1 MDTKSFCCCC
11 DWPLGGISFGG
22 SFQVWSWALRS
33 PVVPFPRGWPAQPSS
48 RGERTAC
55 VSNMG
60 WAGHCSQSS
69 RNQSGGLDGIPEVQ
83 ELPESILLLPWVI
96 RQGVGPG
103 HLYGKTGHCSP
114 LEPLLLG
121 MWSGENHLPETVG
134 KVWSSWSSPGFLP
147 QRNLGVDAF

>member
-1 MDTKSFCCCC
+1 MDTKSSCCR
-11 DWPLGGISFGG
+11 DWPPGGISFGG
-22 SFQVWSWALRS
+22 SSQVRSWALRS
-33 PVVPFPRGWPAQPSS
+33 PVVPFPPGDGLPSLQA
-48 RGERTAC
+48 GERGLL
-55 VSNMG
+55 VSQTWTG
-60 WAGHCSQSS
+60 LDIAQSS
-69 RNQSGGLDGIPEVQ
+69 RNQSEGLDGIPEVQ

-134 KVWSSWSSPGFLP
+134 KAWSSWSSPGFLP